1 MPEKK
6 LTVVKTAQKVSPKV
20 TPQKPDS
27 PKVTPEKP
35 DSKKVTPDSKKVTT
49 EKPDSKKVTPPEK
62 IKSQQK
68 SAEKKVTQENSVQEK
83 ARVTPLKSSPEK
95 SDDELQVENG
105 IHGSKRHP
113 TVLVC
118 KDKNCIIK
126 KLLMGCGFEA
136 AMRIKRQHISGLKSD
151 PKKQLFPENMTP
163 KKKSPKS
170 EGNGSPRRSPR
181 LQEKDQQALLQID
194 WSKILVSPDCKITVM
209 VAGKPMKLKVVPE
222 EEKKEESKGDDFV
235 NETSDSDTKSKP
247 EITVGE
253 TESEKEEEFS
263 DSKTD

>member
-1 MPEKK
+1 M
-6 LTVVKTAQKVSPKV
+6 
-20 TPQKPDS
+20 
-27 PKVTPEKP
+27 
-35 DSKKVTPDSKKVTT
+35 
-49 EKPDSKKVTPPEK
+49 
-62 IKSQQK
+62 
-68 SAEKKVTQENSVQEK
+68 QEK

-95 SDDELQVENG
+95 SDDELQVENW
-105 IHGSKRHP
+105 IYGSKRHP

-181 LQEKDQQALLQID
+181 LHVKEQPSIQQID
-194 WSKILVSPDCKITVM
+194 WSKIIVPGGNEVTVM
-209 VAGKPMKLKVVPE
+209 VAGRPMKLRVVPE
-222 EEKKEESKGDDFV
+222 NEQEKKEDKKDDNFV
-235 NETSDSDTKSKP
+235 AETSDSDTKSKP
-247 EITVGE
+247 EMTVEE
-253 TESEKEEEFS
+253 TESEKEELS
-263 DSKTD
+263 GRKSKLITKGMERIELMNMSTQDDLSV